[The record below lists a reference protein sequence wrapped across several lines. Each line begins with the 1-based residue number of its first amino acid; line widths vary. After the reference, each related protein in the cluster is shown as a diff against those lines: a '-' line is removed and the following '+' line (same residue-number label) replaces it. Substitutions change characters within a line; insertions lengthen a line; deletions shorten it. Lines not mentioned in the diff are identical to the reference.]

1 MKRLFLPVLIIV
13 ILIAIATPLFGD
25 AGILIPRDKQQP
37 NAAILSLEE
46 MEITVLID
54 NGDARV
60 FVRQVFAN
68 HTGAIEEGNYI
79 FALPSHATISDFAT
93 WDGPVRLPA
102 VILER
107 KRAEEIYNQLKQQSI
122 DPGLLQMGERGSEEA
137 KRTSVFSARIVPIAA
152 YGTKRLE
159 IEYHESILVENLKS
173 YFAIPLRPDAYQ
185 AQAAR
190 HLKINFELRTAHPI
204 RNFQAPAKIFPMQLD
219 QNTSHLVR
227 GHFEGENVNLAEDF
241 VATYDL
247 DPAASDT
254 LQLLTYRNLIS
265 AQPSPTEMAPVR
277 STNEPGFFEAEAL
290 SGFGS
295 AGALS
300 TGGPSAA
307 PKTVIVLFDTS
318 LSMQWEKLE
327 RSYQALQTLLHML
340 RPADHFGLVLFNTET
355 QILPVSAA
363 DAASVQ
369 HGIDAVR
376 GSRLRGGTD
385 LQRALQTGLQ
395 QASFPGADNLYLVIL
410 SDGGATRGPIQNGKI
425 AAWYASAWKQL
436 PDTQRPRTYI
446 LALGVDANLPLFRML
461 ARQDDLL
468 EHVLSTEPMEFKLN
482 SFLSK
487 IGRSPIGQ
495 LELSVSPESAV
506 DAVYPLQAATFSGS
520 LASWVGRYQKPQE
533 NVTFTVHGVR
543 EGAALQMTGKTSLPR
558 ESSDHP
564 QLPRLW
570 ARARVDALLEKIE
583 REGED
588 QVTIDEIIRLA
599 RQYKFVTPY
608 TSFLAVPRALLRP
621 RVIRP
626 GDPILRVKTDES
638 ITSVIALFPFGL
650 VQSLRYL
657 SSEDVWQTR
666 FLAPTDMQ
674 DGTYTVRLILRDHV
688 GHTCRE
694 SKTFVIASKSPV
706 VQVKLDRKRY
716 QRGENVDLRVSAS
729 ESTRTLVA
737 RMEGAVPVALHWDA
751 KAAANTG
758 TITIS
763 DQTIPGTYK
772 LTITA
777 EDIAHNIGTQEVQIE
792 VLP

>member
-1 MKRLFLPVLIIV
+1 MKNLFLPVLIIV
-13 ILIAIATPLFGD
+13 LIATSTPLFGD

-46 MEITVLID
+46 MEITVRID

-68 HTGAIEEGNYI
+68 HTGGIEEGNYI

-159 IEYHESILVENLKS
+159 IEYHESIPVENLKS

-190 HLKINFELRTAHPI
+190 HLKINFELRTAHAI
-204 RNFQAPAKIFPMQLD
+204 RNFQAPAKMFPMQLD
-219 QNTSHLVR
+219 QNTPHLVQ

-254 LQLLTYRNLIS
+254 LQLLTYRNPIS

-300 TGGPSAA
+300 TGGASAT

-318 LSMQWEKLE
+318 LSMQGEKLE
-327 RSYQALQTLLHML
+327 RSYQALQALLHTL
-340 RPADHFGLVLFNTET
+340 RPADHFGLVLFNSET
-355 QILPVSAA
+355 QVVPVSAA
-363 DAASVQ
+363 DAGSVQ
-369 HGIDAVR
+369 HAIDVVC

-395 QASFPGADNLYLVIL
+395 QASAPGAGNTYLVVL

-446 LALGVDANLPLFRML
+446 LAVGDDANLPLFRML
-461 ARQDDLL
+461 ARQDGLL

-506 DAVYPLQAATFSGS
+506 DTVYPLQAATFSGS

-533 NVTFTVHGVR
+533 NVSFTVHGVR
-543 EGAALQMTGKTSLPR
+543 DGSALQMTGKTNLPR

-570 ARARVDALLEKIE
+570 AGARVDALLEKIE
-583 REGED
+583 RDGED
-588 QVTIDEIIRLA
+588 QATIDEIIRLA

-626 GDPILRVKTDES
+626 GDPVLRVKTDES
-638 ITSVIALFPFGL
+638 MVSVVALFPFGL
-650 VQSLRYL
+650 VRPLRYL
-657 SSEDVWQTR
+657 SAEDVWQTR

-674 DGTYTVRLILRDHV
+674 DGTYTVRLILRDKV
-688 GHTCRE
+688 GHTYRE
-694 SKTFVIASKSPV
+694 AKTFVIASKPPV
-706 VQVKLDRKRY
+706 VQVKLDHKRF
-716 QRGENVDLRVSAS
+716 QRGQTIDLKVSAS

-737 RMEGAVPVALHWDA
+737 RMDGAVPVALHWDA

-758 TITIS
+758 SLTIPE
-763 DQTIPGTYK
+763 QAIPGTYK

-777 EDIAHNIGTQEVQIE
+777 EDIAHNIGTQEVPIE